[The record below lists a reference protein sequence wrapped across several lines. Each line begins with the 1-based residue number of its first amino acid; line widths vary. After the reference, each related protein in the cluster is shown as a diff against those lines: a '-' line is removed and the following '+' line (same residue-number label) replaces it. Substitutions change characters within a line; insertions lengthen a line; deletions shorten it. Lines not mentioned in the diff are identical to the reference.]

1 MVNHVDQLRRT
12 WRVSRPQDL
21 KPLKDGER
29 TRTISF
35 SPKKHIDPISEKE
48 LKSSGDGEEEILL
61 TDEQ

>member
-29 TRTISF
+29 TRTIPF
-35 SPKKHIDPISEKE
+35 SPNKHIDPISEKE
-48 LKSSGDGEEEILL
+48 LESSGNGEEEILL